1 MTNNVKCIADLNVS
15 FELDGKTYKFNT
27 SDMSRNLSDGTGN
40 PIYSAQATD
49 QYGRHAALDLGTD
62 WTVRHLFIDNSF
74 TLRNK
79 IADAK
84 EEYAKHGK
92 SDGWHWK
99 DEGLPYA
106 IMDYESSVGLADFT
120 EDDWKVCEENGWT
133 RAEVEEL
140 CKED

>member
-1 MTNNVKCIADLNVS
+1 MITRFEVTFVLDEGTTWKFDAAEIKRDLT
-15 FELDGKTYKFNT
+15 DG
-27 SDMSRNLSDGTGN
+27 GGE
-40 PIYSAQATD
+40 PIYSAMAYEQKT
-49 QYGRHAALDLGTD
+49 GRRAAVNLGAD
-62 WTVRHLFIDNSF
+62 WTVRGLIVDTSF

-84 EEYAKHGK
+84 ESYLSKYTVL
-92 SDGWHWK
+92 GWKWT

-106 IMDYESSVGLADFT
+106 IMDYESSVPLSDFT
-120 EDDWKVCEENGWT
+120 EDDWKVCDENGWN